1 MASLRARS
9 KLKHLTHQD
18 LRGLQHGE
26 FFPELQPEIT
36 DLGLSYNLVAPFTSY
51 VAAEEIC
58 VTVDGEPATIRVPV
72 EMSDGVSYEGVFLD
86 QILMRGAIALGV
98 IRTRRAL
105 RCLVAAIELLKD
117 PAQSAVPE
125 RVARLD
131 SVFRGLAKNVEKLG
145 ENGNFITDGIVV
157 SNWKIDIIIR
167 VRDMSSVTRCVT
179 WALLSRVKARR
190 CHYSL
195 EQSTSGRLRHFA
207 KLTPV
212 ISVRPVKAVR

>member
-9 KLKHLTHQD
+9 KLKHLTRQD
-18 LRGLQHGE
+18 LRGLPHGE

-36 DLGLSYNLVAPFTSY
+36 DLGLSYNRVAPFTSY
-51 VAAEEIC
+51 VVAEEIC
-58 VTVDGEPATIRVPV
+58 MTVDGELATMRVPV

-86 QILMRGAIALGV
+86 QILMRGTIALGV

-117 PAQSAVPE
+117 PDQSAVPE

-131 SVFRGLAKNVEKLG
+131 SVSRELAKNVEKLG

-157 SNWKIDIIIR
+157 SNGKIDIMIR

-190 CHYSL
+190 CHYLL

-212 ISVRPVKAVR
+212 ISVRPVKAV